1 MTILLENDLSSY
13 SDEAF
18 ENDLHLIPPQRYEK
32 AMTYRFL
39 ADRKRCVKA
48 YMLLWEGLRREY
60 GLTEPPIFTFGEHEK
75 PFLAGH
81 EDVQFSLSHTG
92 NAVLC
97 ALDREPV
104 GADVEMIRTQ
114 EIQHLLRVFS
124 DAEQEEIR
132 LAEDPEIRFTEL
144 WTRKESFLK
153 LTGDGLAGTQALRE
167 IPTKDTDFAHF
178 ETVIREAEGF
188 VYSWCQWK
196 PGAS

>member
-1 MTILLENDLSSY
+1 MTILLETNLASY
-13 SDEAF
+13 SDEAY
-18 ENDLHLIPPQRYEK
+18 ETDLQLLPPQRSKK
-32 AMTYRFL
+32 AMTYRFI

-60 GLTEPPIFTFGEHEK
+60 GVTEAPIFAFGEHEK
-75 PFLAGH
+75 PFLAEH
-81 EDVQFSLSHTG
+81 RDVHFSLSHTG

-104 GADVEMIRTQ
+104 GADIEMIQTRGT
-114 EIQHLLRVFS
+114 ERLISVFS

-132 LAEDPEIRFTEL
+132 RAECPEIRFTAL

-153 LTGDGLAGTQALRE
+153 LTGDGLVGTRTLRK
-167 IPTKDTDFAHF
+167 IPTKDTESVHF
-178 ETVIREAEGF
+178 ETVVREAEGF

-196 PGAS
+196 PGAC